1 MTAAE
6 RAKQPPTKVP
16 RDGPKLTGPKLEK
29 RLEST
34 WSNPPG
40 FIGWISSVDHKDIGR
55 RYVITA
61 LIFLALAGV
70 LAIAMRLQLSRPDND
85 LIGAARYNEIFTM
98 HGTTMMFL
106 FAVPVILWQAPHSR
120 VVT

>member
-16 RDGPKLTGPKLEK
+16 RDGPKLTGPKLEQ

-70 LAIAMRLQLSRPDND
+70 
-85 LIGAARYNEIFTM
+85 
-98 HGTTMMFL
+98 
-106 FAVPVILWQAPHSR
+106 PVILWQAPHSR